1 VAAAR
6 AVAAERL
13 RGTGWRI
20 NADVPGPALRSRW
33 RLPAR
38 VTAAAE
44 VRLDRGEL
52 SARGYDRIL
61 RVAWSVSD
69 LAGQT
74 RPTATDVE
82 EAVAL
87 RSHWSTR

>member
-1 VAAAR
+1 M
-6 AVAAERL
+6 
-13 RGTGWRI
+13 
-20 NADVPGPALRSRW
+20 
-33 RLPAR
+33 
-38 VTAAAE
+38 TAAAE

-87 RSHWSTR
+87 RSHWTTR

>member
-1 VAAAR
+1 
-6 AVAAERL
+6 
-13 RGTGWRI
+13 
-20 NADVPGPALRSRW
+20 
-33 RLPAR
+33 
-38 VTAAAE
+38 VTAAVD

-52 SARGYDRIL
+52 SARGYDRVL

-74 RPTATDVE
+74 RPTAADVE

>member
-1 VAAAR
+1 M
-6 AVAAERL
+6 
-13 RGTGWRI
+13 
-20 NADVPGPALRSRW
+20 LRSRW
-33 RLPAR
+33 RLPAT
-38 VTAAAE
+38 VTAAAD

-52 SARGYDRIL
+52 SARGYDRVL
-61 RVAWSVSD
+61 RIAWSVSD

-87 RSHWSTR
+87 RSHWSAR